1 MRGVTQRQLVDMF
14 LRERAVFARSFPAAL
29 DVGLIMESRHFVKNP
44 RPRDLAWFDPKDNCV
59 HMMFSSLERDIYC
72 LCGIVRHELGHAV
85 DERLH
90 QKGAERRADRLA
102 EIATGLPILYT
113 PDGIQNSTYGVP
125 YRPDW
130 LHQ

>member
-1 MRGVTQRQLVDMF
+1 
-14 LRERAVFARSFPAAL
+14 
-29 DVGLIMESRHFVKNP
+29 DVGLIMETKHFVKNP
-44 RPRDLAWFDPKDNCV
+44 RPRDMAWYDSKDNCV
-59 HMMFSSLERDIYC
+59 HLMWSSLNISIHS

-85 DERLH
+85 DEQLH
-90 QKGAERRADRLA
+90 TTKGAERRADRLA
-102 EIATGLPILYT
+102 EIATGHPILYT